1 MIRIIIVVSVS
12 LLVTSSILHAEDRES
27 SLLNFGYK
35 QRHLQ
40 RADINMSLQEYE
52 ETCSRNSRFMINT
65 AGAYSRNALELI
77 GIPELGIHLIGN
89 ALGVAI
95 NGARLDLNKS
105 KTLGLELNGV
115 ANSGRALHFGVHFD
129 W

>member
-1 MIRIIIVVSVS
+1 
-12 LLVTSSILHAEDRES
+12 
-27 SLLNFGYK
+27 
-35 QRHLQ
+35 
-40 RADINMSLQEYE
+40 
-52 ETCSRNSRFMINT
+52 MINS